1 MPAAAPFTKKIV
13 PSGNSIMFPMIRPCG
28 KLGSC
33 VHAVDTSGVMLTHED
48 DAGWFTRDGDGVQ
61 LLMFCPPQKRIVAV
75 YLLAGVSGS
84 ITDPPEAGYVL
95 TAL

>member
-1 MPAAAPFTKKIV
+1 
-13 PSGNSIMFPMIRPCG
+13 
-28 KLGSC
+28 
-33 VHAVDTSGVMLTHED
+33 MLTHED
-48 DAGWFTRDGDGVQ
+48 DAGWFTRDDDGFQ

-95 TAL
+95 TALLVGRPKVRKHVPRLVAGPI